1 MTFLRNIWAD
11 LVEKRLWPVALAL
24 LVGIVA
30 VPVMLAKGSEDTV
43 ANDPTAPGA
52 IATNAAVAKADK
64 AIALNTAV
72 AATARRN
79 RSGTP
84 RNPFKQLFVVK
95 DKATTTTTGGD
106 TTSTGGSST
115 PTSGGT
121 NTNTGGTTTPKPKTT
136 TTDVYRVNLRF
147 GQAGGMHTIKDIA
160 RLTPL
165 PSATNPFFVFLGV
178 KNDGHT
184 AVFLV
189 SSDAKATGDGTCKP
203 SSSDCETIEMGAGD
217 TEFFDLTTDS
227 GVQQY
232 QMDVISIAHT
242 TVTRAAAKAS
252 HARSSQIGAGM
263 LQEARKAGDL
273 PQQLGWYRWDA
284 AAGVLVPS
292 TGDAL
297 DG

>member
-30 VPVMLAKGSEDTV
+30 VPVMLAKSSEGTV

-52 IATNAAVAKADK
+52 VANNAVVAKADK

-79 RSGTP
+79 RAGTP

-95 DKATTTTTGGD
+95 DTATTTGGTTD
-106 TTSTGGSST
+106 TTGSST
-115 PTSGGT
+115 PSSGGT
-121 NTNTGGTTTPKPKTT
+121 PTNSGGTTTPKPKTT

-147 GQAGGMHTIKDIA
+147 GQAGGMHTIKNIA

-227 GVQQY
+227 GVVQF

-242 TVTRAAAKAS
+242 TVTREVAKAA
-252 HARSSQIGAGM
+252 HARASRIGSGM

-284 AAGVLVPS
+284 GAGVLVPS